1 MKCQL
6 RSSSG
11 MSLAAGVLQSHGSH
25 PREFIYPSRVKMKW
39 LFEVTTNGNH
49 MVTQRFQILLS
60 PLPFFPS
67 EPKDVQSSSQSEVK
81 YLQQAWWKSVCWI
94 CQRSWYVWMTIGS
107 KDVLTACLPSQLGL
121 NLWNIAM
128 VGLRVTWQYDI
139 WNVWQIFKEN
149 IERRVKL
156 PFMAYWAILQG
167 ITTLRNSNMDVVH
180 AWGQVAHVIGTKL
193 VVYRCFRWKKMCTDE
208 ISSLR
213 AWVVCIAV
221 ICLYYCLIVGHTWST
236 WSHYYCILL
245 HIVWPWDK
253 DIRGYLA
260 EPTCSWL
267 RACRWP
273 WCFGGSSI
281 LTHKMNVSIS
291 RGKTRMI
298 LTLSHPNMTR
308 VGENRPFSESHFL
321 FSTSKESSELLQEWV
336 WIVIIGLDMCK
347 VWLSIA

>member
-1 MKCQL
+1 M
-6 RSSSG
+6 G
-11 MSLAAGVLQSHGSH
+11 PPPG
-25 PREFIYPSRVKMKW
+25 EFIYPSRVKMKW
-39 LFEVTTNGNH
+39 LFEVTTNRNH

-121 NLWNIAM
+121 SLWNMAM

-180 AWGQVAHVIGTKL
+180 AWGQAARVIGTKL
-193 VVYRCFRWKKMCTDE
+193 VVYRCFR
-208 ISSLR
+208 
-213 AWVVCIAV
+213 
-221 ICLYYCLIVGHTWST
+221 
-236 WSHYYCILL
+236 CILNV
-245 HIVWPWDK
+245 HRWD
-253 DIRGYLA
+253 IEPQGLSGMYSCYL
-260 EPTCSWL
+260 
-267 RACRWP
+267 
-273 WCFGGSSI
+273 SI
-281 LTHKMNVSIS
+281 LLSNCWPYLVNYGQLGLTIVSCIS
-291 RGKTRMI
+291 FDLGTKIFVAIWRSQHVVGSGRVDGRGV
-298 LTLSHPNMTR
+298 LEGQAS
-308 VGENRPFSESHFL
+308 
-321 FSTSKESSELLQEWV
+321 
-336 WIVIIGLDMCK
+336 
-347 VWLSIA
+347 